1 MFNAKVMVT
10 LKKGVLDPQG
20 SAVERACK
28 SHGYT
33 DISDVR
39 IGKMIQLVINTSDRS
54 AAESEVKKLAD
65 ELLAN
70 PIMEDYVIH
79 LEEA

>member
-54 AAESEVKKLAD
+54 AAEVEVKKLAD

>member
-1 MFNAKVMVT
+1 MFKAKVMVT

-28 SHGYT
+28 SHGYEG
-33 DISDVR
+33 ISDVR
-39 IGKMIQLVINTSDRS
+39 IGKMIQLTLQTSDR
-54 AAESEVKKLAD
+54 AVAEAEVKKLAD

-70 PIMEDYVIH
+70 PIMEDYTVE
-79 LEEA
+79 LEEV